1 MVLKTHGGAASTIP
15 TIGVRCPVCGHL
27 GTFEGIG
34 SDVAAS
40 AADGTGGFA
49 AGHRKCP
56 NPTCTAH
63 LFVVLKDGSL
73 VLSYPAERIDFDT
86 ANVPPAIVEA
96 FAEALTCHAHGCFK
110 ASAMMVRKALEETCR
125 ERGAKG
131 GSLYERIEALKT
143 KATLPQELL
152 DGLHEIRLLGND
164 AAHVD
169 AQDYAEIG
177 KDEIETIVEFSKE
190 LLKALY
196 QYQDLLRRM
205 RSLKK
210 DDPSGS
216 VSAS

>member
-1 MVLKTHGGAASTIP
+1 
-15 TIGVRCPVCGHL
+15 
-27 GTFEGIG
+27 
-34 SDVAAS
+34 
-40 AADGTGGFA
+40 
-49 AGHRKCP
+49 
-56 NPTCTAH
+56 
-63 LFVVLKDGSL
+63 
-73 VLSYPAERIDFDT
+73 
-86 ANVPPAIVEA
+86 
-96 FAEALTCHAHGCFK
+96 
-110 ASAMMVRKALEETCR
+110 MVRKALEETCR